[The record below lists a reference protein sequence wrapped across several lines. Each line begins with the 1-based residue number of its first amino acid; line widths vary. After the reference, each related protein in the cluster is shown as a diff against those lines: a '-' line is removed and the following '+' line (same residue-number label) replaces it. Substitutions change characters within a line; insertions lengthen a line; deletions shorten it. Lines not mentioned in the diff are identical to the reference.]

1 MHVNKEIN
9 MQKINVKDATPR
21 KRAGRTA
28 VTIALAMSQL
38 SPILHVSIVG
48 FYKPLFI
55 VVIIIII
62 IIIVVVVIIFV
73 IIVPVIFVNTV

>member
-1 MHVNKEIN
+1 

-62 IIIVVVVIIFV
+62 IIVVVIIFV

>member
-62 IIIVVVVIIFV
+62 IVVVVIIFV